1 VSAGS
6 IYEAVAQALRI
17 FRDSDW
23 IDDIGRGKTP
33 ILVKVKHPEIEHM
46 V

>member
-1 VSAGS
+1 MNAAATVEVSAGS

-23 IDDIGRGKTP
+23 IDDIGA
-33 ILVKVKHPEIEHM
+33 VKRQS
-46 V
+46 